1 MRKEQLFSST
11 DDIPAR
17 RRLCIWQQEGCR
29 ALSRQDQFWLGVG
42 QSRAHG
48 LKHWDTLFL
57 SQPV

>member
-1 MRKEQLFSST
+1 MRKEQLFGST

-17 RRLCIWQQEGCR
+17 RRLCIWQQQGCR

-48 LKHWDTLFL
+48 LKLWDTLLL
-57 SQPV
+57 S